1 MHQEEQEQKGRVA
14 GAAICAVDGCTEKR
28 KHGVVGDLEHRACG
42 MDHLRILE
50 QQSGSGPVAVRE
62 LLSSWGPSSGLRPHE
77 PRNLHLG
84 GLPYPM

>member
-1 MHQEEQEQKGRVA
+1 MHQEQEQKGRVT

-28 KHGVVGDLEHRACG
+28 KQGVVGDWEHRACG

-62 LLSSWGPSSGLRPHE
+62 PSSSWSPSSGLMS
-77 PRNLHLG
+77 LG
-84 GLPYPM
+84 TSV